1 MRVLLVH
8 PFCPLDELPSPPL
21 SIGYLAAA
29 LERAQIEVEVLDFSV
44 ETYSRDRLEAVL
56 RAFVP
61 HVIGATAVTM
71 TFDEAIKVVADAK
84 TIDPGITTVIG
95 GPHVS
100 FCAEETMQQYPSLDV
115 IVIGEGDDTIVEL
128 TRALETESDLAIIR
142 GIAFRDGSNIRRTEY
157 RPPSIDVNT
166 LPTPA
171 RHLLPLSKYKALGS
185 PITMTTSRGCP
196 FQCIFCVGRK
206 MVGSKVRYRSAK
218 SVVDEFQYLSTLGF
232 RQINIVD
239 DLFTFSKAHCISIC
253 DEIIARGIKAKW
265 TSFARAGTVS
275 LEVLKKMKQA
285 GCYAVSFGFESS
297 DPEILK
303 TARKGITVEQIVDAV
318 KMCLEAELIPHG
330 SFVLGLPGETRQT
343 MQRTIE
349 FGDYLDEM
357 GAMVGCHL
365 LAPFPGTRVREQSKE
380 YGIEILTND
389 WSLYTANR
397 AVVETASVTKEM
409 FDAHAIEVEQQ
420 VLREYDEIKERLN
433 KGVATDEEREK
444 YESLVRL
451 GFFYRL
457 MMNRVLEQHGFWTNG
472 SETPSKG
479 SVLRTM
485 AERAADFVLYSKES
499 VYDLL
504 HYAIDN
510 GILTYRIDDGR
521 VFWQWCNCA
530 EAANV
535 TIENIS

>member
-29 LERAQIEVEVLDFSV
+29 LERKGIQVEVLDFSV
-44 ETYSRDRLEAVL
+44 ETYSKARLESLIRTFDPQIV
-56 RAFVP
+56 
-61 HVIGATAVTM
+61 GATAVTM
-71 TFDEAIKVVADAK
+71 TFDEAIKVIVDAK
-84 TIDPGITTVIG
+84 AIAPEITTVMG

-100 FCAEETMQQYPSLDV
+100 FCAEETMQQYPALDMV
-115 IVIGEGDDTIVEL
+115 VIGEGDDTIVEL
-128 TRALETESDLAIIR
+128 ARALETKSALSSIR
-142 GIAFRDGSNIRRTEY
+142 GIAFRNRSKVYLTDH

-166 LPTPA
+166 LPLPA
-171 RHLLPLSKYKALGS
+171 RHLLPLSKYKSLGS

-206 MVGSKVRYRSAK
+206 MVGSKVRYRSSK

-239 DLFTFSKAHCISIC
+239 DLFTSNKAHCISIC
-253 DEIIARGIKAKW
+253 DEIIARGIEAKW

-275 LEVLKKMKQA
+275 IEVLKKMKQA

-303 TARKGITVEQIVDAV
+303 TARKGITVEQVVDAV
-318 KMCLEAELIPHG
+318 KMCVEAELIPHG
-330 SFVLGLPGETRQT
+330 SFVLGLPGETPRT

-365 LAPFPGTRVREQSKE
+365 LAPFPGTRVREQSEE

-389 WSLYTANR
+389 WTLYTANR
-397 AVVETASVTKEM
+397 AVVETATVTKEM
-409 FDAHAIEVEQQ
+409 FDAHAIDVEQK
-420 VLREYDEIKERLN
+420 VVREYDEIEDRLD
-433 KGVATDEEREK
+433 KGIATNEEREK

-457 MMNRVLEQHGFWTNG
+457 MMNRVVEQYGSWTNG
-472 SETPSKG
+472 SEIPSKET
-479 SVLRTM
+479 VLRTM

-510 GILTYRIDDGR
+510 GILTYRIDDAR
-521 VFWQWCNCA
+521 VFWQWCNYP
-530 EAANV
+530 AAGIFTTN
-535 TIENIS
+535 ELS